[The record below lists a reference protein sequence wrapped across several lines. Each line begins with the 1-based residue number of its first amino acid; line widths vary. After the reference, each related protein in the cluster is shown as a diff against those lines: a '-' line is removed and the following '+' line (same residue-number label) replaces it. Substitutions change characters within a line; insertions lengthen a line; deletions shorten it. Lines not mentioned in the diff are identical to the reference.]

1 VIVQVLVLG
10 GLLGLVP
17 EADAGPRPDAGAD
30 LERGHPS
37 SEDGG
42 PTDATAEAPDSV
54 PAAGP
59 ISAPPPSAAPPPVP
73 HGRLSGQVFTR
84 GSRKPIPIATLAV
97 DLSQALETDLEGRFE
112 VDLPCGQH
120 HVAVQSPGYEPL
132 TVARDPCLETT
143 PLVVRLTRRPGE
155 ASFESV
161 VRAGTTGHQ
170 ELRLQDEELLHTPGT
185 LGDPFRAIESLPGVT
200 AVAWPA
206 PIYAVRGS
214 NPGNTGFF
222 LDDLRVPTLFHLA
235 IGPSVIHP
243 YFFQDLDFFPGGY
256 PARYG
261 RYVAGVVAARTRAAP
276 DDGVHASVDVRLF
289 DAGAMVTAPLPGQ
302 GAIAVAARYSY
313 TGTVIGYLSDGDVSL
328 GYWDYQVRAD
338 RRFGPVRLTLLAFGS
353 NDRLEAQQ
361 KTLALRFH
369 RVKLRGEIP
378 LGGGLLS
385 ASVAL
390 GQDHTET
397 PIANLLPVAIS
408 SVSVIPRIGY
418 VRHTTPVDVE
428 VGFDGEVERFDAVT
442 MLDRIGALDLGRQ
455 RTAHRRSVLV
465 ASVRRTFHPAAQPA
479 LAGAGR

>member
-1 VIVQVLVLG
+1 MIIQLLVLG

-17 EADAGPRPDAGAD
+17 EADAGPSADAGASLD
-30 LERGHPS
+30 RDQPS

-42 PTDATAEAPDSV
+42 LPDTTAVAPDGV

-59 ISAPPPSAAPPPVP
+59 ISAPPPRAAPPPIP
-73 HGRLSGQVFTR
+73 RGRLSGQVFTR
-84 GSRKPIPIATLAV
+84 GSRKPVPVASLAV
-97 DLSQALETDLEGRFE
+97 DLAEALETDVEGRFE

-132 TVARDPCLETT
+132 TVVRDPCLD
-143 PLVVRLTRRPGE
+143 PSLLVVRLTRRPGE
-155 ASFESV
+155 ASFETV
-161 VRAGTTGHQ
+161 VRAAITSHQ

-200 AVAWPA
+200 SVAWPA

-261 RYVAGVVAARTRAAP
+261 RYVAGVVAARTRPAP

-338 RRFGPVRLTLLAFGS
+338 RHLGPVRLTLLAFGS

-397 PIANLLPVAIS
+397 PIANLLSRLDLLGVGDPARS
-408 SVSVIPRIGY
+408 ATSATRA
-418 VRHTTPVDVE
+418 PVDLE
-428 VGFDGEVERFDAVT
+428 VGFDGEVERFDAVN
-442 MLDRIGALDLGRQ
+442 MLDRIGGARPRQ
-455 RTAHRRSVLV
+455 AADRAPARRL
-465 ASVRRTFHPAAQPA
+465 RLR
-479 LAGAGR
+479 